1 MFLSIVIPSHNKAIF
16 LKKAI
21 RSILKDDEFGKDINL
36 IISDNSLNNDIKN
49 LYKKE
54 YVNNK
59 YIKYFSSKEYN
70 CLDSNVDRSIELADG
85 KYAWVFGDD
94 DILVIGI
101 LKKIIKF
108 LKTNQPNLLV
118 CNSKAFS
125 ERGIIESKRMPKNKN
140 ILYRSQDNDKF
151 LIDMGGYLTY
161 VGAIIVKKKLWIENY
176 KKEKIGSF
184 FAHIDC
190 IGSIKNNREVYY
202 FGAPAIKMRLGS
214 QTWLNKSF
222 QIWYLFYPEIIW
234 GLENYSFYAKQKVI
248 PRNPLNSIKIML
260 AARAYGRIDLQI
272 FEEYILNSQ
281 KVNSLNKIIFLFIV
295 ILPKKLFT
303 IIYLF
308 YIYIFK
314 KKHTINFSPKLAIA
328 QLNKVLN

>member
-1 MFLSIVIPSHNKAIF
+1 MFLSIVIPSHNKVVF

-21 RSILKDDEFGKDINL
+21 RSILKDNEFGKNINL
-36 IISDNSLNNDIKN
+36 IISDNSFNADIKN

-54 YVNNK
+54 YSKNK
-59 YIKYFSSKEYN
+59 YIRYFSSKKYN
-70 CLDSNVDRSIELADG
+70 CLDSNVNRSIELAIG

-94 DILVIGI
+94 DILETGI
-101 LKKIIKF
+101 LKKLIKF
-108 LKTNQPNLLV
+108 LKSKKPNLVV

-125 ERGIIESKRMPKNKN
+125 EKGIIESTRMPKNKN
-140 ILYRSQDNDKF
+140 FLYRKNDNDKF

-161 VGAIIVKKKLWIENY
+161 VGAIIVDKKLWIENY

-190 IGSIKNNREVYY
+190 IASIKNNREVHY
-202 FGAPAIKMRLGS
+202 FGMPAIKMRLGS

-248 PRNPLNSIKIML
+248 PRYPLNSIKLML
-260 AARAYGRIDLQI
+260 AARAYGRIDFQI
-272 FEEYILNSQ
+272 FKKYILKSQ
-281 KVNSLNKIIFLFIV
+281 KVFLINKFLILIIV
-295 ILPKKLFT
+295 ILPSKLFSRF
-303 IIYLF
+303 YLF

-314 KKHTINFSPKLAIA
+314 NKQTHNFSPKLALA
-328 QLNKVLN
+328 QLNKILS